1 MAGKGSKPGERRGGR
16 KKGTPNKATTAAAIR
31 AEVAASGEI
40 PLDYMLRV
48 MRDETAD
55 PARRDAM
62 AKAAA
67 PYVHHS
73 LASIRHGGDEQNPLR
88 ITAVRR
94 IIVSPGHSTE
104 ATESIDPVK
113 SENATLG

>member
-67 PYVHHS
+67 PYVHPS
-73 LASIRHGGDEQNPLR
+73 LASVRHGGDEQNPLR
-88 ITAVRR
+88 ITEVRR
-94 IIVSPGHSTE
+94 IIVDARQHNSSTFE
-104 ATESIDPVK
+104 KDSQ
-113 SENATLG
+113 